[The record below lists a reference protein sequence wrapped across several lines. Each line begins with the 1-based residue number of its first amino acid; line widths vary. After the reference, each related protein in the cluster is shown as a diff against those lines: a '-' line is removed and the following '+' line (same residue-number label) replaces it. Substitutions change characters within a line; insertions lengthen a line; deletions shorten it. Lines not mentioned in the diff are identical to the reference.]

1 MSCICNTD
9 NIVILGCY
17 CYCDDIETGIETL
30 QTGNHKVKIKYLD
43 SVIEQEYLLASGDE
57 LVLEFDKNE
66 DYEYIFELTYP
77 NNTKQC
83 YQFKTQY
90 CS

>member
-9 NIVILGCY
+9 NIVDLGCV
-17 CYCDDIETGIETL
+17 CYCDDVATGIETT
-30 QTGNHKVKIKYLD
+30 QTGVHLVRIKYLD
-43 SVIEQEYLLASGDE
+43 SVIEQQYILAGGDE
-57 LVLEFDKNE
+57 LVIVFDKNE

-77 NNTKQC
+77 NNVKEC
-83 YQFKTQY
+83 YQFRTQY